1 MASQNHNEQLVND
14 LQAVIKDAEVLLKN
28 SAAPLGEEFKSAK
41 ARFETTLKNAKDE
54 AIRIERMVVNKTKDA
69 IHSTDNYVKEKPWH
83 AVGFSAAV
91 GLVIGMLISR
101 R

>member
-1 MASQNHNEQLVND
+1 MSSSNRTDQLVHD

-28 SAAPLGEEFKSAK
+28 SAAPMGEEFKSAK
-41 ARFETTLKNAKDE
+41 ARFEATLKNAKDE
-54 AIRIERMVVNKTKDA
+54 ALRIERLVVDKTKDA
-69 IHSTDNYVKEKPWH
+69 IHSTDSYVKEKPWQ

-91 GLVIGMLISR
+91 GLVIGLLIAR